1 LKWSAGAVAVL
12 SLFLLWHFEEASS
25 LSELVSS
32 FPLSEYIFLAYPA
45 LATLIEVTKLQKTM
59 IGKLRDSKTMCIVS

>member
-1 LKWSAGAVAVL
+1 ML
-12 SLFLLWHFEEASS
+12 SLFLLWHFEEAGG
-25 LSELVSS
+25 LVELVSS

-45 LATLIEVTKLQKTM
+45 LVTLIEITKLQQTM